1 MQAELTP
8 MDGQK
13 AIGITFTDKPVT
25 AFGGLALFVVF
36 AERLGLAKM
45 LEAALPFPVTSPN
58 ATPPHQ
64 ILLAFFAGVL
74 AGARRFAQLAV
85 LRADEPIRQLFGLR
99 RFPSTATFTRFFRRF
114 SAKTVTETFA
124 PLFASCLAHLP
135 RRREG
140 YTLDLDSSVFERYG
154 TQEGALKGYNP
165 KKRGRPSHH
174 PLFAVLAEAR
184 CIAHVWLR
192 SGNTGAA
199 RGATAFLAEVRALLP
214 AHLAPTLVRAD
225 SGFFDEAFL
234 LALEAAQLPYIVAAR
249 FTNPLQ
255 AAVYRLA
262 LRPFAP
268 GLEVAELPYQALRWR
283 TARRLIVVREELA
296 RRPAARGRE
305 LFHAPGYRFH
315 AVVTTLPAPPEDVW
329 HTYNGRA
336 DTENRLKEL
345 KHSFG
350 ADGFCSR
357 RFWATEA
364 ALRAI
369 CLLYNLVEA
378 FQGALTAP
386 VRRTLS
392 TLRITVFACGAIL
405 GRVGRQAVLRLS
417 RTTAWQERFLSQL
430 HRLLTWVPN
439 CNAVVPT
446 EAES

>member
-1 MQAELTP
+1 MQAKLTP

-25 AFGGLALFVVF
+25 AFGGLALFVAF
-36 AERLGLAKM
+36 AQRIRLAETLQ
-45 LEAALPFPVTSPN
+45 AALPFPVTSPN

-85 LRADEPIRQLFGLR
+85 LRADEPVRQLFGLR

-114 SAKTVTETFA
+114 TAKTSTETFA
-124 PLFASCLAHLP
+124 PLFASCLARLP
-135 RRREG
+135 ERRAG

-199 RGATAFLAEVRALLP
+199 RGASAFLAEVQALCP
-214 AHLAPTLVRAD
+214 AHVGLTLVRAD

-234 LALEAAQLPYIVAAR
+234 GTLETARLPYIVAAR

-255 AAVYRLA
+255 AAAYRLSF
-262 LRPFAP
+262 RPFAP
-268 GLEVAELPYQALRWR
+268 GLEVAELAYQALRWAR
-283 TARRLIVVREELA
+283 ARRLIVVREELA
-296 RRPAARGRE
+296 RRPTARGRE

-315 AVVTTLPAPPEDVW
+315 AVMTTLALPPED
-329 HTYNGRA
+329 
-336 DTENRLKEL
+336 
-345 KHSFG
+345 
-350 ADGFCSR
+350 
-357 RFWATEA
+357 
-364 ALRAI
+364 
-369 CLLYNLVEA
+369 
-378 FQGALTAP
+378 
-386 VRRTLS
+386 
-392 TLRITVFACGAIL
+392 
-405 GRVGRQAVLRLS
+405 
-417 RTTAWQERFLSQL
+417 
-430 HRLLTWVPN
+430 
-439 CNAVVPT
+439 
-446 EAES
+446 